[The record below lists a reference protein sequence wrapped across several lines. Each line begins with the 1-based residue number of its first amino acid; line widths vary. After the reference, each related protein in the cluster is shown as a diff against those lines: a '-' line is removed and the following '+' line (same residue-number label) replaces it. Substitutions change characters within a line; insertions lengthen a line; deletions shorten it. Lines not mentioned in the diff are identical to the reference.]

1 MKKELNPIISSTQHN
16 NPKFNLE
23 YEGWLQKNNPQP
35 NQLELDDMH
44 RVFCKSS
51 ILKNPHLTP
60 VNNFHY
66 QPLQGA

>member
-1 MKKELNPIISSTQHN
+1 MKKDIGSIISSTQQN
-16 NPKFNLE
+16 SFPFNLD
-23 YEGWLQKNNPQP
+23 YEKWLNKNNPQP